1 MNLEMVKAKQLY
13 AERKSPEEIAKE
25 IGKSKATIY
34 RWIKENQK
42 AFDEA
47 RSLEEMST
55 ETVSDVLDNA
65 HKKMLVSIIE
75 DPDSLKDPKV
85 ADALIKVAN
94 VVEKLGLQKERED
107 EKKIKLSEQQRGVIF
122 VDDIRDI
129 KED

>member
-1 MNLEMVKAKQLY
+1 MNLEIVKAKQLY

-47 RSLEEMST
+47 RALEEMST

-107 EKKIKLSEQQRGVIF
+107 EKKIRLSEQQRGVIF
-122 VDDIRDI
+122 VDDIKDI

>member
-1 MNLEMVKAKQLY
+1 MNLEIVKAKQLY

-47 RSLEEMST
+47 RALEEMSA
-55 ETVSDVLDNA
+55 ETVSGVLDNA
-65 HKKMLVSIIE
+65 HKKMLIDIIE
-75 DPDSLKDPKV
+75 NPNSLKNPKT

-107 EKKIKLSEQQRGVIF
+107 EKKNKLSEQQRGVIF
-122 VDDIRDI
+122 VDDIKDI

>member
-1 MNLEMVKAKQLY
+1 MNLEIVKAKQLY

-47 RSLEEMST
+47 RLLEEMST

-107 EKKIKLSEQQRGVIF
+107 EKKIRLSEQQRGVIF
-122 VDDIRDI
+122 VDDIKDI

>member
-1 MNLEMVKAKQLY
+1 MNLEIVKAKQLY

-107 EKKIKLSEQQRGVIF
+107 EKKIRLSEQQRGVIF
-122 VDDIRDI
+122 VDDIKDI

>member
-34 RWIKENQK
+34 RWIKDNQK

-47 RSLEEMST
+47 RALEEMSA
-55 ETVSDVLDNA
+55 ETVSGVLDNA
-65 HKKMLVSIIE
+65 HKKMLIDIIE
-75 DPDSLKDPKV
+75 NPNSLKNPKT

-107 EKKIKLSEQQRGVIF
+107 EKKIRLSEQQRGVIF

>member
-47 RSLEEMST
+47 RALEEMSA
-55 ETVSDVLDNA
+55 ETVSGVLDNA
-65 HKKMLVSIIE
+65 HKKMLIDIIE
-75 DPDSLKDPKV
+75 NPNSLKNPKT

-94 VVEKLGLQKERED
+94 VVEKLGLQKVRED
-107 EKKIKLSEQQRGVIF
+107 EKKIRLSEQQRGVIF
-122 VDDIRDI
+122 VDDIREI

>member
-42 AFDEA
+42 EFDEA
-47 RSLEEMST
+47 RTLEEMST
-55 ETVSDVLDNA
+55 ETVSGVLDNA

-107 EKKIKLSEQQRGVIF
+107 EKKIRLSEQQRGVIF

>member
-1 MNLEMVKAKQLY
+1 MNLEIVKAKQLY

-47 RSLEEMST
+47 RALEEMSA
-55 ETVSDVLDNA
+55 ETVSGVLDNA
-65 HKKMLVSIIE
+65 HKKMLIDIIE
-75 DPDSLKDPKV
+75 NPNSLRNPKT

-107 EKKIKLSEQQRGVIF
+107 EKKNKLSEQQRGVIF
-122 VDDIRDI
+122 VDDIKDI

>member
-47 RSLEEMST
+47 RALEEMSA
-55 ETVSDVLDNA
+55 EIVSDVLDNA
-65 HKKMLVSIIE
+65 HKKMLIDIIE
-75 DPDSLKDPKV
+75 NPNSLKNPKT

-107 EKKIKLSEQQRGVIF
+107 EKKIRLSEQQRGVIF
-122 VDDIRDI
+122 VDDIREI

>member
-1 MNLEMVKAKQLY
+1 MNLEIVKAKQLY

-47 RSLEEMST
+47 RALEEMSA
-55 ETVSDVLDNA
+55 ETVSGVLDNA
-65 HKKMLVSIIE
+65 HKKMLIDIIE
-75 DPDSLKDPKV
+75 NPNSLKNPKT

-107 EKKIKLSEQQRGVIF
+107 EKKNKLSEQQRGVIF

>member
-1 MNLEMVKAKQLY
+1 MNLEIVKAKQLY

-47 RSLEEMST
+47 RALEEMSA
-55 ETVSDVLDNA
+55 ETVSGVLDNA
-65 HKKMLVSIIE
+65 HKKMLIDIIE
-75 DPDSLKDPKV
+75 NPNSLKNPKT

-107 EKKIKLSEQQRGVIF
+107 EKKNRLSEQQRGVIF
-122 VDDIRDI
+122 VDDIKDI